1 MQEYLGADKLNGC
14 TAEEEHHLSQQH
26 QPHRPDVLSPDT
38 RVYDGLREKREN
50 ELQQRAEQQ
59 AKYQLREEA
68 FVLLEIVPE
77 KFHSP
82 LSRHCFRVV
91 LSIKLFCRFKKK
103 GNTFLLAI
111 GLSTHPMLAEF
122 LLSIGYKS
130 FSRICHINFISITSA
145 FLYLINN
152 HKVVLDRKSV
162 V

>member
-1 MQEYLGADKLNGC
+1 VQEYFGADKLNGC

-26 QPHRPDVLSPDT
+26 QPHKPDVLSPDT

-82 LSRHCFRVV
+82 LSWHCFRIV
-91 LSIKLFCRFKKK
+91 LSIELFCWFEEKSSSKDI
-103 GNTFLLAI
+103 FFII
-111 GLSTHPMLAEF
+111 G
-122 LLSIGYKS
+122 
-130 FSRICHINFISITSA
+130 
-145 FLYLINN
+145 
-152 HKVVLDRKSV
+152 
-162 V
+162 